1 MYHQGDEVDCI
12 YRVNSGVVMT
22 YRLLQDSQRQ
32 ITGFATVGDFFGVSS
47 DGVRHD
53 TAVTATTANV
63 ARLTIADIA
72 QRETLQDELF
82 KWTCAQLEE
91 TQDMMMTLS
100 KKSAAEKV
108 ATFLLLL
115 AKRQGRVTGDTHV
128 RLPMSRLD
136 IADYLGMRF
145 ETVSRNLSKLKNNG
159 VIGLPNRDTAHIY
172 QMDTLETIAG
182 VTC

>member
-1 MYHQGDEVDCI
+1 
-12 YRVNSGVVMT
+12 
-22 YRLLQDSQRQ
+22 
-32 ITGFATVGDFFGVSS
+32 
-47 DGVRHD
+47 
-53 TAVTATTANV
+53 
-63 ARLTIADIA
+63 
-72 QRETLQDELF
+72 
-82 KWTCAQLEE
+82 
-91 TQDMMMTLS
+91 MMMTLS